1 MLKVAQNCNYHSS
14 FHKNIPNTHT
24 FQSHCCMIITSFAPK
39 YLSIKKIIKT
49 IIKMVPSNVSSS
61 SLINSSSEQMLSTF
75 TSISVT
81 RKNKQFYCILVLT
94 SYINHALTQNIDVK
108 VPFYDH
114 GKKIHGKDLSL
125 QQMVETKWKHRWS
138 LATSTGVGNSWTV
151 GYSSHCSH
159 TLIWQLK
166 NQIKFQNLFSTALQ
180 YKSNY
185 YHTKISL

>member
-49 IIKMVPSNVSSS
+49 IIEMVPSNVSSS

-94 SYINHALTQNIDVK
+94 SYINHALTQNIDVN

-114 GKKIHGKDLSL
+114 GK
-125 QQMVETKWKHRWS
+125 
-138 LATSTGVGNSWTV
+138 
-151 GYSSHCSH
+151 
-159 TLIWQLK
+159 
-166 NQIKFQNLFSTALQ
+166 QNLREKTFL
-180 YKSNY
+180 SNKWQRPSENIDEVWQPVRVWGTVELSDI
-185 YHTKISL
+185 HHIVLIL